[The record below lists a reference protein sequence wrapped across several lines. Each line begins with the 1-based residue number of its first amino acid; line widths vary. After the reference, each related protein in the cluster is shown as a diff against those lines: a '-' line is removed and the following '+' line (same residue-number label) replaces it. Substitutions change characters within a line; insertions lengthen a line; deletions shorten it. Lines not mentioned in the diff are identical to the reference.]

1 MRLPL
6 KQYTDLLNDYLRPEW
21 PKATLLLV
29 ILLTTT
35 ALQLVSPQIIRRF
48 IDSALTRAPIEILV
62 QLAVLFILVGLVY
75 QVLSVGATYLGQDV
89 GWSATNRLREDLAR
103 HCLGL
108 DPSFFHERTPGEL
121 IERLD
126 GDITALANFFSQIV
140 VRVLGSGIL
149 VAGTLIVLYHEDW
162 RVGLVLNGFAAI
174 AMFVLNRARGLAVPQ
189 QREERQASANLF
201 GFIEERLAGL
211 DDIRANGAGH
221 YTMLRLYE
229 RLRDLFV
236 KGRRAAM
243 LRAVTWLLMIGLF
256 TVGNI
261 LTLGLGAYL
270 FLIGSITI
278 GTVYLFFQYTE
289 MLERPLE
296 QITNQLQEL
305 QRATASIQR
314 IAELRAIRT
323 RIVDGPGAWM
333 PAGALPI
340 EFENVSFAY
349 EDEVKADADL
359 VLRDLSF
366 RLEPGRILGLLGRT
380 GSGKTTIS
388 RLLFRFYDPT
398 AGTIRLGGA
407 DTRQARLSEL
417 RHRVAI
423 VSQDVQLFSGTVRNN
438 LTFFDR
444 SIGDERIREVVAE
457 LGLESWYASLP
468 NGLDTELASGGA
480 GLSAGEAQLLAF
492 VRVFLRDPGI
502 VILDEASSR
511 LDPATER
518 LIERA
523 VDKLLENRTGVV
535 IAHRLAT
542 VERADDIMILD
553 GGRIGEHGNREALRR
568 DPGSRFSKLL
578 RTGLEEVLT

>member
-162 RVGLVLNGFAAI
+162 RVGLVLTGFAAI

-398 AGTIRLGGA
+398 AGTIRLGGV